1 MQGDTLL
8 GTLTVTDLDQPWFL
22 CLFAPEAAFEAV
34 RPLFDA
40 ELAVGEAEDHA
51 RSIGVNIGIDA
62 WESAYQNIEALGLR
76 LVPDVGE
83 TIDHFLLHINGAEA
97 WFRY

>member
-1 MQGDTLL
+1 MSWFTRLTLLRGDILL

-22 CLFAPEAAFEAV
+22 CHFAPEAAFEAV
-34 RPLFDA
+34 KPLFDA
-40 ELAVGEAEDHA
+40 ELAVLEAED
-51 RSIGVNIGIDA
+51 VDA
-62 WESAYQNIEALGLR
+62 WESAYLDIEALRLC

-83 TIDHFLLHINGAEA
+83 AIDHFLLHINDVEA